1 MTLKLNLGG
10 ITLTANRETLKLGAT
25 IYYKRH
31 EGQLLYGKQNFF
43 HGSMALIPKEAEG
56 YATSGDVP
64 ALNISRINKNYLIDY
79 IGRPDYYKPKE
90 ALSTGTGSKRI
101 HEKTLLSFDIQ
112 VPSLEEQTKI
122 NQLFQSLDHTI
133 TLHEEKRKQ
142 LEQLKKA
149 LLQKIFADK
158 TGYPDIRFKGFEE
171 PWDNR
176 KLGDESD
183 IFDGIHQTPKY
194 KDSGI
199 MFLSVENIKTL
210 TSKKYISKE
219 DFDKDFK
226 IFPEKGDILMT
237 RIGDV
242 GTPNVVNTKEKVAF
256 YVSLALLKHVKTDP
270 YFLCNAINSP
280 YFQANLRKRTLLTAI
295 PQKINKDEIGKVSL
309 MVAPSDEEQKKIG
322 RLFQCL
328 DSKLS
333 LIEKKIKQLKQ
344 LKQAL
349 LQQMFI

>member
-1 MTLKLNLGG
+1 MTPKNDVNGYFIFLSLRLDTFMKQIKG
-10 ITLTANRETLKLGAT
+10 ITGGSSVPTMSQEKLKKLSLMFPT
-25 IYYKRH
+25 VDEQVK
-31 EGQLLYGKQNFF
+31 
-43 HGSMALIPKEAEG
+43 
-56 YATSGDVP
+56 
-64 ALNISRINKNYLIDY
+64 IS
-79 IGRPDYYKPKE
+79 
-90 ALSTGTGSKRI
+90 
-101 HEKTLLSFDIQ
+101 
-112 VPSLEEQTKI
+112 
-122 NQLFQSLDHTI
+122 QLFIQLDRTI